1 MIHSARFTAVLDAC
15 VLYPA
20 PIRDFLLHLASFE
33 LYTPKWTDRIHDEWK
48 RNLLLNRPDLKA
60 EQLNRTV
67 LEMKKAF
74 PDAGVEKYE
83 SLISSFHLPDED
95 DRHVLAAAIRC
106 KADVIV
112 TFNLKD
118 FPSNDV
124 GEFDIEAQHPDVFV
138 SNLIDLNPE
147 KSVAAFRKQVSF
159 LTNPPKSNEEVLESL
174 KKCGLKVASSKLLEK
189 LKANEIL

>member
-20 PIRDFLLHLASFE
+20 PIRDFLLHLASAE
-33 LYTPKWTDRIHDEWK
+33 LYTPKWTDRIHDEWL
-48 RNLLLNRPDLKA
+48 RNLIANRPDLEPDKL
-60 EQLNRTV
+60 ERTKQ
-67 LEMKKAF
+67 EMKKAF
-74 PDAGVEKYE
+74 PDSSVEKYD
-83 SLISSFHLPDED
+83 SLISSVHLPDED

-118 FPSNDV
+118 FPTKDLAPY
-124 GEFDIEAQHPDVFV
+124 DIEAQHPDLFI

-147 KSVAAFRKQVSF
+147 KSVAAFRKQVSI
-159 LTNPPKSNEEVLESL
+159 LKNPPKSEAQVLESL
-174 KKCGLKVASSKLLEK
+174 KKCGLEMCSAKLLDN
-189 LKANEIL
+189 LKS

>member
-20 PIRDFLLHLASFE
+20 PIRDILLHLASAE
-33 LYTPKWTDRIHDEWK
+33 LYTPKWTDRIHDEWL
-48 RNLLLNRPDLKA
+48 RNLIGNRPDIVPAKL
-60 EQLNRTV
+60 ERTIQ
-67 LEMKKAF
+67 EMKKAF
-74 PDAGVEKYE
+74 PDSNVEKYE
-83 SLISSFHLPDED
+83 SLIPSVHLPDED

-118 FPSNDV
+118 FPLRDLAQY
-124 GEFDIEAQHPDVFV
+124 DIEAQHPDLFI

-147 KSVAAFRKQVSF
+147 KSIAAFRKQVAI
-159 LTNPPKSNEEVLESL
+159 LKNPPKSEAQVLESL
-174 KKCGLKVASSKLLEK
+174 KKCGLEISSAKLLDN
-189 LKANEIL
+189 LKS

>member
-20 PIRDFLLHLASFE
+20 QIRDFLLHLASAE
-33 LYTPKWTDRIHDEWK
+33 LYTPKWTDRIHDEWL
-48 RNLLLNRPDLKA
+48 RNLIVNRPDLEAAKL
-60 EQLNRTV
+60 ERTIK
-67 LEMKKAF
+67 EMKKAF
-74 PDAGVEKYE
+74 PDSSVEKYE
-83 SLISSFHLPDED
+83 SLILSLQLPDED

-118 FPSNDV
+118 FPTKDLV
-124 GEFDIEAQHPDVFV
+124 QFDIEAQHPDLFI

-147 KSVAAFRKQVSF
+147 KSVAAFLKQVS
-159 LTNPPKSNEEVLESL
+159 LLKNPPKSQTQVLESL
-174 KKCGLKVASSKLLEK
+174 KKCGLEIASAKLLDK
-189 LKANEIL
+189 LSGN